1 LPPAARA
8 GIAVLVTSAATNT
21 TPASMVP
28 ESKARRRDAG
38 PRARRAK
45 RRTASAGCVIPAASA
60 RAGDACLDRCDPA
73 TPRSLLIAAAMPRA
87 AFARGNSPTPDADR
101 FSVGLIPTADD
112 IEGYRHDQ
120 SSGLAA
126 SANFIRC
133 DMNVAASTISH
144 SIGGILPS
152 DVARIEQRLVA
163 AHGRRS
169 GSK

>member
-1 LPPAARA
+1 MRHPGRIGAR
-8 GIAVLVTSAATNT
+8 G
-21 TPASMVP
+21 
-28 ESKARRRDAG
+28 R
-38 PRARRAK
+38 
-45 RRTASAGCVIPAASA
+45 CVS
-60 RAGDACLDRCDPA
+60 
-73 TPRSLLIAAAMPRA
+73 RSLRSRHAPLLIDCCCHVACR
-87 AFARGNSPTPDADR
+87 AFARGSLTPDADR
-101 FSVGLIPTADD
+101 FSAGLIPTADD